1 MDLKKELLVLAGFC
15 LVVVLLS
22 LAGLVWIFAAGMIQ
36 IGLQPPSFQADMDG
50 LLLLLVCLSMAGVF
64 AAMLL
69 WIAWDA
75 GWLEVLRR
83 LRGAKDPQAAE
94 DRNPKETK

>member
-1 MDLKKELLVLAGFC
+1 MDLKKELMVLAGFA

-22 LAGLVWIFAAGMIQ
+22 LAGLVWIFSTGMIQ
-36 IGLQPPSFQADMDG
+36 VGLRPPSFQADLDG

-64 AAMLL
+64 AGMLL

-75 GWLEVLRR
+75 GWLEFLRR
-83 LRGAKDPQAAE
+83 RRGAKAAE
-94 DRNPKETK
+94 PAAARNPEGKN